1 MAIRYEECGVCNGA
15 GKVQGVDPMDNSVIT
30 VGCNYCFGDGRLAVE
45 YIASPLSASVRDP
58 EGRLIRAATDVAR
71 AQRAKGIAKYNST
84 LEDQNGYTIGGMI
97 DMVAEELADG
107 SVYVQK
113 VREMYLALL
122 DEIER
127 AADNS
132 LVFDAQSR
140 INRIREIIKRER
152 NRA

>member
-1 MAIRYEECGVCNGA
+1 MSAPTFNVKTCPAC
-15 GKVQGVDPMDNSVIT
+15 K
-30 VGCNYCFGDGRLAVE
+30 GDGCGHCGHAGAFCV
-45 YIASPLSASVRDP
+45 PVD

-122 DEIER
+122 DEIVS
-127 AADNS
+127 AIDMNNAHVS
-132 LVFDAQSR
+132 LNN
-140 INRIREIIKRER
+140 INNIIERER